1 MEKEQFY
8 LDEYRFD
15 LSKPLDDSYRLVNVL
30 GSGSYGVVLH
40 IQNRRTNHDLAL
52 KLVLQYNDIYL
63 DVEKKVA
70 SKSDFF
76 VRCYGLFICDK
87 LPESWIRIIEK
98 TKNEYTTYLGE
109 RYYGF
114 FYEYVEGIT
123 LQKWIREKSSEEDSA
138 ILLGIVFEI
147 FHALKQACLEF
158 KFIHGDFESHLN
170 NIMVKPVQNNT
181 RQYKYGDEIFIIN
194 TGFTVKFIDFDRSRF
209 STKSTNLLL
218 YSEVKYD
225 LYAIMD
231 NFEHLRVDEAIRSS
245 FSQMIESDLSPDY
258 LLSMP
263 ELERFKAVSSAKE
276 STTKKHKQT
285 INCHICG
292 NASTRALK
300 NRPSLTFCN
309 NNDCVLK
316 LGELILMI

>member
-1 MEKEQFY
+1 MEKTEQFY
-8 LDEYRFD
+8 LDEYHFD

-30 GSGSYGVVLH
+30 GSGFDGVVLH
-40 IQNRRTNHDLAL
+40 VQNRRTNHDLAL
-52 KLVLQYNDIYL
+52 KLVLKYNDIYL

-87 LPESWIRIIEK
+87 LPESWITIIEK
-98 TKNEYTTYLGE
+98 TKKEYTNYLGE

-123 LQKWIREKSSEEDSA
+123 LKKWIREELEKDSV
-138 ILLGIVFEI
+138 ILLGIIFEI

-158 KFIHGDFESHLN
+158 KFIHGDFEDHLN

-194 TGFTVKFIDFDRSRF
+194 TGFTVKFIDFGRSRF
-209 STKSTNLLL
+209 STKSSNLLL
-218 YSEVKYD
+218 YSEAKPD

-231 NFEHLRVDEAIRSS
+231 NLEYLKVDKAIILS
-245 FSQMIESDLSPDY
+245 FSHMIDFGMSPDY

-263 ELERFKAVSSAKE
+263 EFERFKAVSAKE
-276 STTKKHKQT
+276 STTKKHKRSNL
-285 INCHICG
+285 NCHIC
-292 NASTRALK
+292 NNTATRALK